1 MGFFKKIFK
10 GIGKVFKKIGRAIKK
25 GFKKFGKFMGKIGIV
40 GQLAMMF
47 ILPGIGGAL
56 MKGLGGMAGKMA
68 SLTGKFAG
76 LQGSALGSVVK
87 GVGTVLKGAHGFV
100 QTGVNAFKTVT
111 SGIMEFGKTALNKI
125 PGINISSAKANFFG
139 ADSVME
145 GIKMDASNIMNPF
158 RDNITLSKGMTLD
171 KLSSSTGLS
180 VENLQK
186 LNPNT
191 VLNENT
197 FGNLANT
204 GQNLNLDFSKISPNI
219 KAIQANAQATIAG
232 FNPAADP
239 LEFENILKV
248 PETGYRP
255 GELNLNFNPTGEGL
269 PDLTGGALDASQAV
283 LDQSQTTLAAYSSTP
298 AVPDLA
304 DYSGLSYEKATQ
316 SLLSPVEEI
325 VGKPLDFA
333 DANQYIMPSQP
344 QFAPGT
350 TDFERGL
357 LNTGKVTD
365 VAGIAGEAAKPSLF
379 ERGMAGVNKSVNAA
393 IDDPI
398 SVGLPMLKSV
408 AGTFATPEEIE
419 MSGGGRG
426 YIADVLPQ
434 FDFAAVDMTPVLN
447 AGNYGAG
454 AISMDFLNQGM
465 MYQSPTMAFPGAVGY
480 GR

>member
-1 MGFFKKIFK
+1 MSFFKKIFK

-111 SGIMEFGKTALNKI
+111 SGIMEFGKTALNKL
-125 PGINISSAKANFFG
+125 PGIEISSAKANFFG

-145 GIKMDASNIMNPF
+145 GIKMDAGNIMNHF

-180 VENLQK
+180 VENLQN

-197 FGNLANT
+197 FSNLANT

-239 LEFENILKV
+239 LEFEDILKV
-248 PETGYRP
+248 PETGYKP
-255 GELNLNFNPTGEGL
+255 GELNLNFKPTGEGL
-269 PDLTGGALDASQAV
+269 SDFTGGALDASQAV
-283 LDQSQTTLAAYSSTP
+283 LDQSQTTLAAYKPIPTV
-298 AVPDLA
+298 ADV

-344 QFAPGT
+344 QYAPGT

-379 ERGMAGVNKSVNAA
+379 ERGMAGVNRDRKSV
-393 IDDPI
+393 
-398 SVGLPMLKSV
+398 V
-408 AGTFATPEEIE
+408 
-419 MSGGGRG
+419 
-426 YIADVLPQ
+426 
-434 FDFAAVDMTPVLN
+434 
-447 AGNYGAG
+447 
-454 AISMDFLNQGM
+454 
-465 MYQSPTMAFPGAVGY
+465 
-480 GR
+480 

>member
-1 MGFFKKIFK
+1 MGIFKKIFK

-125 PGINISSAKANFFG
+125 PNIDISGAKANFFG
-139 ADSVME
+139 SDSVME
-145 GIKMDASNIMNPF
+145 GIKMDAGNIMNPF
-158 RDNITLSKGMTLD
+158 RDNITLSKDMTLD

-191 VLNENT
+191 VLNEKT

-219 KAIQANAQATIAG
+219 EAIQANAQATVAG

-239 LEFENILKV
+239 LDFEDILKV
-248 PETGYRP
+248 PETGYKP

-283 LDQSQTTLAAYSSTP
+283 LDQSQTTLAAYKPMPT
-298 AVPDLA
+298 VTDV

-316 SLLSPVEEI
+316 SLLSPVEEV
-325 VGKPLDFA
+325 VGKPLDFT
-333 DANQYIMPSQP
+333 DPSQYGMPSQP
-344 QFAPGT
+344 QYAYGT

-365 VAGIAGEAAKPSLF
+365 VAGVAGEAAKPSLF
-379 ERGMAGVNKSVNAA
+379 DRGMAGVGRSVNAA

-398 SVGLPMLKSV
+398 SVGIPMLQKV
-408 AGTFATPEEIE
+408 GGAFATPEEIE

-434 FDFAAVDMTPVLN
+434 FDFAALDMTPVLN

-454 AISMDFLNQGM
+454 ALSMDFLNQGI

>member
-1 MGFFKKIFK
+1 MGIFKKIFK

-87 GVGTVLKGAHGFV
+87 GVGTVLKSAHGFV

-125 PGINISSAKANFFG
+125 PNIDISGAKANFFG
-139 ADSVME
+139 SDSVME
-145 GIKMDASNIMNPF
+145 GIKMDAGNIMNPF
-158 RDNITLSKGMTLD
+158 RDNITLSKDMTLD

-191 VLNENT
+191 VLNEKT

-219 KAIQANAQATIAG
+219 EAIQANAQATVAG

-239 LEFENILKV
+239 LDFEDILKV
-248 PETGYRP
+248 PETGYKP

-283 LDQSQTTLAAYSSTP
+283 LDQSQTTLAAYKPMPTV
-298 AVPDLA
+298 ADV

-325 VGKPLDFA
+325 VGKPLDFT
-333 DANQYIMPSQP
+333 DPSQYGMPSQP
-344 QFAPGT
+344 QYAYGT

-365 VAGIAGEAAKPSLF
+365 VAGVAGEAAKPSLF
-379 ERGMAGVNKSVNAA
+379 DRGMAGVNKSINAA

-398 SVGLPMLKSV
+398 SVGLPMLQSV
-408 AGTFATPEEIE
+408 AKTFATPEEIE
-419 MSGGGRG
+419 VSGGGRG

-434 FDFAAVDMTPVLN
+434 FDFTAVDMTPVLN